1 MVISFYFQIL
11 EKKTKSLLINIIQK
25 KFFQNRFSKKVLRY
39 LSYKNLIKKKII
51 KFNKRDIYIFNGF
64 RSLHGNQPVLEG
76 HTRATLLL
84 HFYDNFHNSKLVKL
98 NRNYRKYIEDNN
110 IKKNTM
116 NS

>member
-1 MVISFYFQIL
+1 MIL
-11 EKKTKSLLINIIQK
+11 MKILYLFLTILSLTILNWTWYQEIGI
-25 KFFQNRFSKKVLRY
+25 LD
-39 LSYKNLIKKKII
+39 
-51 KFNKRDIYIFNGF
+51 KRDVYLFNGF

-76 HTRATLLL
+76 HIRATLLL

-98 NRNYRKYIEDNN
+98 NRSYRKLIEDIN